1 MSEIR
6 ATRWKREDIIKM
18 LNLIQSQSPPHHFE
32 FHDPF
37 WVLITTIMSHRT
49 RDEVTDAAA
58 RNLFNKYGD
67 SEHLSKADYQDVLKL
82 IGNVGFM
89 TVKAQRVIDA
99 ARIVEEKFGGNVPD
113 SMEDLMTI
121 PGVGRKTASVVLADS
136 FGIPAIAVD
145 THVHRV
151 SNRIGWANS
160 KNPEDTEEQLKSLI
174 PKEKWVGFNPMMV
187 EFGKKICRP
196 VGPKCNECLI
206 NAHCRYYMKI
216 RQDSA

>member
-1 MSEIR
+1 MSESR
-6 ATRWKREDIIKM
+6 TTRWKREDIIKM